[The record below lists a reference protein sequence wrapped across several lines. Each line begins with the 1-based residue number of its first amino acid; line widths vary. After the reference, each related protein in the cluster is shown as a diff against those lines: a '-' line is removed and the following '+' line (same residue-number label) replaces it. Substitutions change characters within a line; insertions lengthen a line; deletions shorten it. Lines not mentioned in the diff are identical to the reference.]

1 MGTVRE
7 FERCIYCFAEKEADG
22 CCPVCG
28 YENGYCD
35 MPGWWLMPGTI
46 LKGAYMVGQALSESE
61 TVLTY
66 LGWDLERKRRLM
78 IKEYF
83 PKKLVK
89 RDVTMADEVN
99 CIPGKE
105 ASLIQGCREF
115 SERAKLYYDCVSR
128 VDSLEMDYFQ
138 RNGTCYIVREKY

>member
-1 MGTVRE
+1 METVRE
-7 FERCIYCFAEKEADG
+7 FERCIYCFAEKGKEE

-46 LKGAYMVGQALSESE
+46 IKGAYMVGQAMEESE
-61 TVLTY
+61 TELTY
-66 LGWDLERKRRLM
+66 LGWNLSENRRLV

-83 PKKLVK
+83 PKALVK
-89 RDVTMADEVN
+89 RDVTVADAVS

-105 ASLIQGCREF
+105 CLFEQGRQEF
-115 SERAKLYYDCVSR
+115 FDRAKLYYDCVSR
-128 VDSLEMDYFQ
+128 VEPLKMDFFL
-138 RNGTCYIVREKY
+138 RNETCYYVKEK